1 MISLL
6 LNLFRLFKLS
16 RMWSIL
22 VEVPHSS
29 KKNESSLDVASVL
42 SECQLNQDGW
52 FFFFFFFKFGLSVQ
66 LRGC

>member
-22 VEVPHSS
+22 VEVPRSS

-42 SECQLNQDGW
+42 SECQLNQDG
-52 FFFFFFFKFGLSVQ
+52 
-66 LRGC
+66 